1 MWLILMDVL
10 TWFKKSPKN
19 RPHNLLTWLLFWLN
33 GNCFLINILKL
44 ISHYHEKEAKL
55 KTNRYYYS
63 CTKFYMKTTITQDT
77 FLPFCFFSPWLCL
90 SPQYLLGGSPM
101 SLKMRGAR
109 QSTCGS
115 TVASHPGTESLCDSE
130 EA

>member
-1 MWLILMDVL
+1 MWLTLMDVL
-10 TWFKKSPKN
+10 TWFKKRPKN
-19 RPHNLLTWLLFWLN
+19 RPRNLLMWLLFWLN
-33 GNCFLINILKL
+33 GNCLLIKILKL
-44 ISHYHEKEAKL
+44 ISHYHENEAKL
-55 KTNRYYYS
+55 KTNRCYYP
-63 CTKFYMKTTITQDT
+63 CTKFYMQTTITQDT

-90 SPQYLLGGSPM
+90 SPRYLLGGSPV
-101 SLKMRGAR
+101 SLKMKGAR